1 MLRKLSE
8 KRQMTGPSR
17 MVAPDLRLLLLA
29 SVCIEQNASHLLAVM
44 GDLLDHSRMEAGR
57 LAITP
62 TTIRLGPVIDAAVA
76 HAGPDAVS
84 RGMVLRNAVSGAAA
98 DLPFWGDETRVRQII
113 VNLLSNAM
121 KYTQGTGAV
130 TISAG
135 TADSA
140 PDAHLSGLGPWVFV
154 RVEDNGEGIPADR
167 LEAIFEPFEQAT
179 AAHADRGTG
188 LGLSISR
195 RLARL
200 MGGELTVQS
209 DVGKGSAFVLWLPV
223 ATVEDVPR

>member
-1 MLRKLSE
+1 MIIRVWRPLN
-8 KRQMTGPSR
+8 
-17 MVAPDLRLLLLA
+17 ALLGSVQLL
-29 SVCIEQNASHLLAVM
+29 
-44 GDLLDHSRMEAGR
+44 R

-62 TTIRLGPVIDAAVA
+62 TDAAVA

-84 RGMVLRNAVSGAAA
+84 RG
-98 DLPFWGDETRVRQII
+98 WGDETRVRQII

-140 PDAHLSGLGPWVFV
+140 PDAHLSGLGPWIFV